1 MKDKR
6 RIFSRNGIL
15 TKLFKGILIFSGCYD
30 SFDKKEKGKEERL
43 GATK

>member
-6 RIFSRNGIL
+6 RIFSRSGIL
-15 TKLFKGILIFSGCYD
+15 TKLFKGILIFSGCCY
-30 SFDKKEKGKEERL
+30 SFDKKEKEKEERL